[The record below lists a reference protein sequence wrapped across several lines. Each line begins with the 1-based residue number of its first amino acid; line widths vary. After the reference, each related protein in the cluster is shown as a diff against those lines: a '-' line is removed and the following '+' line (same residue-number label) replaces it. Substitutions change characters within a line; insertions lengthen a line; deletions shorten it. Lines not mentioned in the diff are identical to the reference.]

1 MTIFLLR
8 LEKLI
13 KMWETSLRT
22 YTIEEHGLKLML
34 EKNANEDS
42 KMARIAKE
50 RKLVDEWNTIFFG
63 PKQLVPQENSIY
75 WALTAAERDAE
86 TFIAIR

>member
-1 MTIFLLR
+1 MI

-13 KMWETSLRT
+13 KMWESSLRT

-42 KMARIAKE
+42 KIARIAKE
-50 RKLVDEWNTIFFG
+50 RKLIDEWNTIFFG
-63 PKQLVPQENSIY
+63 PKQIIPQENSIY